1 MRYREFKKEARTDE
15 ILPAIAGGV
24 AKVGAGI
31 AKAGAKAVGG
41 AVAKVGAKAVKA
53 VGSAGKSMATK
64 VAGAAADKLSQELIK
79 RGSKIPMPTEKGAK
93 EFEIDD
99 VNGDEV
105 TLVNP
110 DASKAPEEPLRRPF
124 GGSSP
129 SHLHTFGS
137 IHRTIWRQDLFK
149 HTRTRTPLLPP
160 PPPHPPK
167 GKR

>member
-110 DASKAPEEPLRRPF
+110 DASKAPEEPEKVTYKKQDIDTIVQGLPQGA
-124 GGSSP
+124 GGNNP
-129 SHLHTFGS
+129 NA
-137 IHRTIWRQDLFK
+137 TIGNQN
-149 HTRTRTPLLPP
+149 P
-160 PPPHPPK
+160 
-167 GKR
+167 